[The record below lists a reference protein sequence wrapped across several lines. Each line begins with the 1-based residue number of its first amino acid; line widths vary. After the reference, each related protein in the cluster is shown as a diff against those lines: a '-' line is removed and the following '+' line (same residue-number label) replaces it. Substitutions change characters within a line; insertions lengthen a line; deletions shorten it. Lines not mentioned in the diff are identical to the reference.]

1 MALFAENP
9 GDGVNDVGFAAAV
22 RANDA
27 GSTRP
32 AERDHGAFAERLK
45 ANDFDFSQL
54 QQDVPFGRQLLHCR
68 HQQTRKQIDS
78 CESQLFATA
87 RARTREER
95 RRFVPRG
102 EGLWFNR
109 STVHRSPVKTFG
121 RFSVRGPA
129 AWRKDGGTGKN
140 SNTMHSACKALRY
153 NSPPLQLVDKLL
165 APQGGLS
172 NMGYLSNGPT
182 W

>member
-22 RANDA
+22 GADDA
-27 GSTRP
+27 RGTRP
-32 AERDHGAFAERLK
+32 AERDHGAFAKRLK

-54 QQDVPFGRQLLHCR
+54 QQDIPFGRQLLHGCQ
-68 HQQTRKQIDS
+68 HETRKQIDN
-78 CESQLFATA
+78 CESQPSAAA

-140 SNTMHSACKALRY
+140 SNTMHSACKALPY
-153 NSPPLQLVDKLL
+153 NLWLVR
-165 APQGGLS
+165 
-172 NMGYLSNGPT
+172 
-182 W
+182 

>member
-54 QQDVPFGRQLLHCR
+54 QQDVPFGRQLLHGSQ
-68 HQQTRKQIDS
+68 HETRKQLDN
-78 CESQLFATA
+78 CESQPSATA

-102 EGLWFNR
+102 EGLWFDR
-109 STVHRSPVKTFG
+109 STLQGSPVKTFG

-140 SNTMHSACKALRY
+140 SNTMCGACKALRY
-153 NSPPLQLVDKLL
+153 NWWPLCQRHKADF
-165 APQGGLS
+165 QIWDTS
-172 NMGYLSNGPT
+172 
-182 W
+182 

>member
-22 RANDA
+22 GADYA
-27 GSTRP
+27 GGTGP

-54 QQDVPFGRQLLHCR
+54 QQDVPFGRQLLHGCQ
-68 HQQTRKQIDS
+68 HETRKQIDN
-78 CESQLFATA
+78 CESQLFFKAWA
-87 RARTREER
+87 KTREER

-102 EGLWFNR
+102 KGLWFDR
-109 STVHRSPVKTFG
+109 STVQRSPVKTFG

-129 AWRKDGGTGKN
+129 AWRKDGGTEKN
-140 SNTMHSACKALRY
+140 SNTMRVACKALRY
-153 NSPPLQLVDKLL
+153 NPLQLVATLL
-165 APQGGLS
+165 APQESL
-172 NMGYLSNGPT
+172 
-182 W
+182 